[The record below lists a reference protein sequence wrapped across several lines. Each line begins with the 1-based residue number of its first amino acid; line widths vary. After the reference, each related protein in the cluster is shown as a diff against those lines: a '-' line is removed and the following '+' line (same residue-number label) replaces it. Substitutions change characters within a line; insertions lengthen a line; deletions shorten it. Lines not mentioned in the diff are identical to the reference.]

1 MIRFQSNPDRTLS
14 AMPLRR
20 QHQRPLDAGGSGG
33 RRIVKRLINTA
44 RSPEDSPQVVNLHE
58 PDSCKGPAAQ
68 PDYQHRHAKKPER
81 KGQRR
86 TVTH

>member
-1 MIRFQSNPDRTLS
+1 MIRFQANPDRTLS

-58 PDSCKGPAAQ
+58 PDSCKGPADGNFQ
-68 PDYQHRHAKKPER
+68 YLLTFVICYFGRIS
-81 KGQRR
+81 
-86 TVTH
+86 TF